1 MHGMDGNIMKKGM
14 ILKLKNAT
22 LESLSENKVTFI
34 GELKGYLQRLTW
46 TVADTET
53 YNGLKL
59 LDVNEKYNIYNDTVG
74 KVLKNPLLPSKHL
87 VVQPTQF
94 CFCCFKF

>member
-1 MHGMDGNIMKKGM
+1 MHGMDGNNMKKGM

-59 LDVNEKYNIYNDTVG
+59 LDVNEKYNIYNDTVAG
-74 KVLKNPLLPSKHL
+74 KMRFLCK
-87 VVQPTQF
+87 
-94 CFCCFKF
+94 